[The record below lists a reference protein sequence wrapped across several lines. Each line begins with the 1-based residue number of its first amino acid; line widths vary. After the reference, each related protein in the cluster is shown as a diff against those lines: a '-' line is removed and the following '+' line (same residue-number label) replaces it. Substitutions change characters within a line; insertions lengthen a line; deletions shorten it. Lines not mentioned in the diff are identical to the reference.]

1 MLVCTC
7 NNILWDSHSMI
18 SVYLSF
24 EIAPQCSMCI
34 IVLWFFLSMVS
45 VTHFPLRSLFNDQCV
60 TMSFE
65 ILPHSLS
72 VCTETMSFKNI
83 LWVSPQ
89 WSVWNDGF
97 WGPLSMSVSNK
108 ESLMHLK
115 GPFFANWEPL
125 YISYRY
131 WTLVSMIYILYNDT
145 ERWCWTAWACSWWW
159 PRPV

>member
-34 IVLWFFLSMVS
+34 IISFEFTL
-45 VTHFPLRSLFNDQCV
+45 NGQCN
-60 TMSFE
+60 TFSFE
-65 ILPHSLS
+65 IPLQWSVINNVLWDSPSLS
-72 VCTETMSFKNI
+72 VCTVTMSFKYI
-83 LWVSPQ
+83 LWLSPQ
-89 WSVWNDGF
+89 WSVWNNGF
-97 WGPLSMSVSNK
+97 WGPLSMSMYNK

-115 GPFFANWEPL
+115 SPFFANWERL
-125 YISYRY
+125 YISYGY